1 MGGGEYKAFT
11 DEEPRVSNVV
21 WVFESTLQWVRS
33 NSHALRDPTEND
45 PTENDQLIGQGKWV
59 LLYNGLMAIIE
70 NKQ

>member
-1 MGGGEYKAFT
+1 MQILGGGEYKAFT

-45 PTENDQLIGQGKWV
+45 QLIGQGKWV

-70 NKQ
+70 NNQ